1 MQAGL
6 AAICPCNLRLLLLR
20 RAQVQALW
28 ELETALAQLQG
39 VPQPAAQSADRQS
52 MTQPGTMIPVSA
64 AAQDNDP
71 TSHSQEDSL
80 QSVHT
85 PRFNV
90 PASQGPEPTVDSVQ
104 DSDVAP
110 VSCLV
115 GAYIR

>member
-1 MQAGL
+1 M
-6 AAICPCNLRLLLLR
+6 
-20 RAQVQALW
+20 QALW

-80 QSVHT
+80 QSVHPQIQCT
-85 PRFNV
+85 CQP
-90 PASQGPEPTVDSVQ
+90 
-104 DSDVAP
+104 
-110 VSCLV
+110 
-115 GAYIR
+115 GA